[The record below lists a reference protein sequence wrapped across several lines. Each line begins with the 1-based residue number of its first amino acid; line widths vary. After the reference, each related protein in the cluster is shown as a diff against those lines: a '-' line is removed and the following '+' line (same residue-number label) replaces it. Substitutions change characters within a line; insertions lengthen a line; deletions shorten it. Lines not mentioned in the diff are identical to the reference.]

1 MKKAWLFV
9 ALLIGMV
16 AIAIY
21 TSSTAIEIVATTS
34 GLLCVWLTAKE
45 NMWSWPIGLVNVGCF
60 FVMFWEAKLYAD
72 TMLQVF
78 FFILSVY
85 GWIVWMTKRE
95 GTKVRPTRK
104 ITSRL
109 TFILSVFLVVMT
121 LLWGYVLQA
130 YTDASIPYADAF
142 IATLSLIAQYLLSSK
157 VLENWLLWIA
167 VDVMSVAMYAY
178 KDLYAVAF
186 LYLIFLF
193 IALGGYVGWKR
204 ALRIVDRRELICH
217 NTEQA

>member
-1 MKKAWLFV
+1 MRKTWTFV
-9 ALLIGMV
+9 ALFIGMV

-21 TSSTAIEIVATTS
+21 TSSTAIEIVATTT

-45 NMWSWPIGLVNVGCF
+45 NIWSWPIGLVNVGCF

-85 GWIVWMTKRE
+85 GWIIWLTKRE

-104 ITSRL
+104 ITRKL
-109 TFILSVFLVVMT
+109 TFILCVFLVVMT
-121 LLWGYVLQA
+121 LLWGYVLHT

-157 VLENWLLWIA
+157 VLENWLIWMA
-167 VDVMSVAMYAY
+167 VDVMSVAMYTY
-178 KDLYAVAF
+178 KDLYTVAF

-193 IALGGYVGWKR
+193 IATAGYVGWKR
-204 ALRIVDRRELICH
+204 ELRTIDRRELICH
-217 NTEQA
+217 NTEQV